1 MGEKKK
7 KSKFDFKKKKD
18 NAIKSLGEVEKFLKD
33 FTKAGK
39 YTKLYSLLK
48 KK

>member
-1 MGEKKK
+1 MEKKK
-7 KSKFDFKKKKD
+7 KCKFDFKKKKE
-18 NAIKSLGEVEKFLKD
+18 NTIKSLGEVENFLKG
-33 FTKAGK
+33 FTKAGR